1 MMKTFKFVYGA
12 MLGELVL
19 KHADNL
25 SKALQH
31 KSMSAAEG
39 QEVALMTVETLKRI
53 RSGECFDMFWSKV
66 DHFVSA
72 HDVADAELPRRRRRP
87 MRYDDGLSG
96 GDFHEEPKQFY
107 KQLYFEALDLVVNC
121 IQSRF
126 DQPGYQIYSSLETL
140 LIKSCKGENSEDAL
154 KTVCEF
160 YKDDFDEDLL
170 RTQLQTFKVHY
181 DCKVDKVTIFDLK
194 TYFTSLS
201 SGQASLISEVTR
213 LMQLVLVMPATNATS
228 ERSFSA
234 LRRVKNYLR
243 STMLQERLNY
253 LMLLHVH
260 NHRADGL
267 DLKSAVNNFIGES
280 THRSNIF
287 SKY

>member
-1 MMKTFKFVYGA
+1 MMLL
-12 MLGELVL
+12 MLSYLDDVDGQCDMMMDSQVEIIMKNQSNSINSSIL
-19 KHADNL
+19 KLLTLL
-25 SKALQH
+25 STVFR
-31 KSMSAAEG
+31 AA
-39 QEVALMTVETLKRI
+39 
-53 RSGECFDMFWSKV
+53 
-66 DHFVSA
+66 
-72 HDVADAELPRRRRRP
+72 
-87 MRYDDGLSG
+87 
-96 GDFHEEPKQFY
+96 
-107 KQLYFEALDLVVNC
+107 
-121 IQSRF
+121 
-126 DQPGYQIYSSLETL
+126 GYQIYSSLETL

-213 LMQLVLVMPATNATS
+213 LVQLVLVMPATNATS